1 MYAFRDRYGK
11 EWELDLKIE
20 PCPPIDAVDP
30 TLPPAARSAARKTE
44 GLKLALTKYGFD
56 GLIAGIRRDEE
67 ATRAKERVFSPRG
80 TEGGWD
86 VRDQPPEFWD
96 QFNASPP
103 PGAHLRIHPI
113 LHWTEADI
121 WAYTQR
127 ENIPI
132 IPLYLAK
139 NGKRYRSLGDPDIT
153 VPGRFDRLEYRG
165 NPDRARTDQGAGAL
179 GARARPRN
187 RRRLRAAARRRL
199 SLNHEL
205 RCPMNMLVSTAIR
218 RRRKRTRKAPRA
230 AGAHRHRRPCRS
242 RQIDAGRP
250 PAVRDRQ
257 PARGQA
263 GNAESGQRAARH
275 AVRMVV
281 PARRAADRA
290 RPGHHHRHHPDPLP
304 HRVHATWC

>member
-1 MYAFRDRYGK
+1 MHLPNNDQADLGLRNPSGNPLPIHPSMAQQILGRAGERPPSMDHLDELEAQSIYIFREAFARLKKLALLWSLGKDSNVMIWLARKAFFGRVPFPALHVDTGKKFPEMYAFRDRYAK
-11 EWELDLKIE
+11 EWDLDLKVDY
-20 PCPPIDAVDP
+20 CPPIESIDP

-80 TEGGWD
+80 LEGEWD

-96 QFNASPP
+96 HFNASPP

-139 NGKRYRSLGDPDIT
+139 NGKRYRSLGDADIT
-153 VPGRFDRLEYRG
+153 NPVDSDATTIEQILIELETTKEPERAGR
-165 NPDRARTDQGAGAL
+165 AL
-179 GARARPRN
+179 DHETEDAFE
-187 RRRLRAAARRRL
+187 RLR
-199 SLNHEL
+199 
-205 RCPMNMLVSTAIR
+205 V
-218 RRRKRTRKAPRA
+218 
-230 AGAHRHRRPCRS
+230 AGY
-242 RQIDAGRP
+242 
-250 PAVRDRQ
+250 
-257 PARGQA
+257 
-263 GNAESGQRAARH
+263 
-275 AVRMVV
+275 
-281 PARRAADRA
+281 
-290 RPGHHHRHHPDPLP
+290 L
-304 HRVHATWC
+304 